1 MAKNGG
7 QLAAAVEL
15 VKRASKG
22 SGSSM
27 PQPAAVRIT
36 FVPKKAPAGRR
47 VSFRTGKGYAV
58 RFDAPRLESFVHLD
72 IKPSNVLIGAG
83 LQVTE
88 DIPASAIV
96 EAGLPAMLVRDF
108 ALASGMTMADIGSVV
123 GTSERT
129 MSRKVG
135 SGESLEPAESDRA
148 YRLFDAVARAGV
160 EVLGFV
166 FQSRAE
172 ALDQGG
178 ERVRQALERSG
189 ETLGGFGDAWC
200 YWIEVAFLAEMV
212 GGRSGLACEDLG
224 AKLGEESFAGVLS

>member
-1 MAKNGG
+1 LLDWIEERIQAGGPFAAHAILGQMAKNGG

-148 YRLFDAVARAGV
+148 YRLFDAVARAVHAFGDV
-160 EVLGFV
+160 EKARHWLRREVPSLGGRTPVDLLRTEIGTRDVL
-166 FQSRAE
+166 S
-172 ALDQGG
+172 ALDRIEYGG
-178 ERVRQALERSG
+178 IA
-189 ETLGGFGDAWC
+189 
-200 YWIEVAFLAEMV
+200 
-212 GGRSGLACEDLG
+212 
-224 AKLGEESFAGVLS
+224 